1 MASKELALSSLFLL
15 WNQITPTPLNDN
27 LVTVVVALE
36 RQKCVAAAEAM
47 TINRERLRLRR
58 PHYISR
64 SLAVP
69 LPVFHVSGNGL
80 EAMILTSR
88 RPSCIPTP
96 FPLPHRGEG
105 GSQSGV
111 RGENRGGEK
120 AERPSAA
127 RKAGDT

>member
-1 MASKELALSSLFLL
+1 MRRGGGGDD
-15 WNQITPTPLNDN
+15 NQSG
-27 LVTVVVALE
+27 E
-36 RQKCVAAAEAM
+36 AAAEAAS
-47 TINRERLRLRR
+47 L
-58 PHYISR
+58 SR

>member
-1 MASKELALSSLFLL
+1 MRRGGGDD
-15 WNQITPTPLNDN
+15 NQS
-27 LVTVVVALE
+27 AE
-36 RQKCVAAAEAM
+36 AAAAAAS
-47 TINRERLRLRR
+47 LSR
-58 PHYISR
+58 P
-64 SLAVP
+64 LAVP

-88 RPSCIPTP
+88 RPSYIPSP
-96 FPLPHRGEG
+96 SLVHRAEG

-111 RGENRGGEK
+111 RRENRGGEK